1 MNARHIP
8 KLIFTLGCLLSPL
21 SGLASA
27 DDVVAQARAL
37 KLISESAS
45 DICNTVEKEGSSQ
58 STDLSG
64 DVKAKLGGVIGKIAD
79 LGVEGAGKFSS
90 AEYRNVLYR
99 NVLQQDLAKTLQSN
113 AECKL
118 SVFKL
123 LQEKMIE
130 PTSGSSSQ
138 RR

>member
-8 KLIFTLGCLLSPL
+8 KLIFSLSCLLTPL
-21 SGLASA
+21 SSLASA
-27 DDVVAQARAL
+27 DDFVAQARAL
-37 KLISESAS
+37 KLISESAA

-58 STDLSG
+58 STELSG
-64 DVKAKLGGVIGKIAD
+64 DVKAKLSGVVSKIAD

-90 AEYRNVLYR
+90 AEYRNVLH
-99 NVLQQDLAKTLQSN
+99 QDLAKTLQSN

-118 SVFKL
+118 SGFKL
-123 LQEKMIE
+123 LQEKMIGSIE
-130 PTSGSSSQ
+130 PASGSSSQ